1 MNDIGSNYHDFSV
14 FPQLRKDAAE
24 NSEEVL
30 RPVAQQFESL
40 FVQMMLKG
48 MRDAVPEGGLFNN
61 ANLES
66 YQQMHDSQLALSL
79 SEKGGIGLADTI
91 VKQLSSDKKMS
102 LESAKTLSP
111 QGIALQSGLQT
122 GNAANMERQNIAAN
136 EE

>member
-1 MNDIGSNYHDFSV
+1 MISAATTTTLVFFSK
-14 FPQLRKDAAE
+14 LRKDASE
-24 NSEEVL
+24 NAEEVL
-30 RPVAQQFESL
+30 RPVAEQFESL

-48 MRDAVPEGGLFNN
+48 MRDAVPEGGLFNK

-102 LESAKTLSP
+102 LEGTKTLSP
-111 QGIALQSGLQT
+111 QGIALQSGLQS
-122 GNAANMERQNIAAN
+122 GNAANIERQNIAAN